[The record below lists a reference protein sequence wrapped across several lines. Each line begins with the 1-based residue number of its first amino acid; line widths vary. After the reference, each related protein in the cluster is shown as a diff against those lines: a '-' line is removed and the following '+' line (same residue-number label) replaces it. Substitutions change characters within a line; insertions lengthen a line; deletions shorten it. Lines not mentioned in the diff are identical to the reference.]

1 MTAIASDVA
10 IIVFYLIMLIL
21 LCKIWSL
28 VRKQQAKT
36 RQLEQQLKLLEKAND
51 KEEDGENG

>member
-36 RQLEQQLKLLEKAND
+36 RQLEQQLKLPEKAND